1 MKNKI
6 AIILTLQIIITVFAF
21 SGCGES
27 TASSNSSKLTYC
39 AYYEDAICDI
49 IKRYNKYCTKHYDES
64 YQIEIVEFDSEDTML
79 TKIST
84 EIMAGKGPD
93 IISLNQKLPFE
104 KLIDNGSFAD
114 IDELAELY
122 KSDIDFDDY
131 NSTIMDCGIYNGKRY
146 IIPITYCPN
155 ILITTQE
162 ILDKYN
168 LENTNF
174 SFKELEIRL
183 SDKDHSYAL
192 FGNKDETYKFFLSY
206 VNEYVDFYNKTTEF
220 SSDEFTESLD
230 YIGKM
235 IRNDNS
241 RKEGTT
247 WDIIGNYLFRTSQLS
262 FDGSMMSTLNS
273 YFYIYNNNSTPVI
286 IPNYNK
292 KANAVSA
299 FVQCGIALNNNSN
312 NKEKALAFIQYVLSY
327 DIQKLWS
334 ESSSSPSIV
343 VRALPVNKAAFE
355 YVIDHTSKRV
365 YDIND
370 DGEYEKSE
378 EEYSDEIKTK
388 FFNEYLDMINSI
400 SSCTLYD
407 YLEFENTYYNS
418 SVIGDIVNDYLNGD
432 ISKEKFIRQL
442 TAATEIYLTE

>member
-1 MKNKI
+1 MI
-6 AIILTLQIIITVFAF
+6 VATVFGKIISIF
-21 SGCGES
+21 IIMIVGVICCKMGIIDDYTKQRLSRLS
-27 TASSNSSKLTYC
+27 TLVVNPILIFTSFQMEY
-39 AYYEDAICDI
+39 
-49 IKRYNKYCTKHYDES
+49 
-64 YQIEIVEFDSEDTML
+64 DSELLKKMGL
-79 TKIST
+79 LFVLAVISYL
-84 EIMAGKGPD
+84 
-93 IISLNQKLPFE
+93 ISIVIGHFLLHEREGYDLSIE
-104 KLIDNGSFAD
+104 KFAVTYDN
-114 IDELAELY
+114 
-122 KSDIDFDDY
+122 
-131 NSTIMDCGIYNGKRY
+131 CGFIGV
-146 IIPITYCPN
+146 P
-155 ILITTQE
+155 LG
-162 ILDKYN
+162 
-168 LENTNF
+168 
-174 SFKELEIRL
+174 
-183 SDKDHSYAL
+183 YAL

-334 ESSSSPSIV
+334 ESSSSSSIV

-418 SVIGDIVNDYLNGD
+418 SVIGDIVNDYLSGD

-442 TAATEIYLTE
+442 SAATEIYLTE